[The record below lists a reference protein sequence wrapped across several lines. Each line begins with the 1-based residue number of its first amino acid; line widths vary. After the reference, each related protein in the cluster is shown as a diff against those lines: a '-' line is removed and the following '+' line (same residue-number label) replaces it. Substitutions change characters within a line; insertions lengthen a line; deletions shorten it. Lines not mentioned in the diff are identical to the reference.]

1 MGEKKKS
8 AAFASNLKSP
18 VDVSRSMGGIESQAK
33 TEGDGGSTHHRSNSV
48 PDISAIADFF
58 PSSNGHHHHPK
69 KFQVAPD
76 GAAAKYEASEKDTSQ
91 NDGKQPQGG
100 ELMKRVS
107 PLDVDTAPQ
116 RAADEKGKKESFGL
130 AAYKYLIP
138 LLLWAVVQLF
148 FTVFFV
154 SYLLIVEPSLP
165 RITEAS
171 ERVTTA
177 SELLALAGAYAEA
190 GPDVIPNSDF
200 GVLFMYGEPR
210 SNESITVHE
219 HSACMVDHEE
229 SAAASVTELEGLL
242 NVQIGL
248 KDQHESICVH
258 MEDGEVYSL
267 NFSDP
272 FVNGAYITSLQL
284 ELETEIDRLSTLM
297 QDLKSGG
304 DTGITAAQSPSQSAL
319 LFGGGECL
327 LYDQQKCPQPGD
339 DFYASV
345 HQGLSGLVDEYINLF
360 HYIAR
365 SLPPNSRENQER
377 VFNAAMYYFD
387 HVYDGLTRSMELIVE
402 EIKQAQTSML
412 EIQISALAISL
423 LGLIVSQIFIVLPF
437 IRGVSEEADRS
448 VMMLSAL
455 PTKVHID
462 HILKAATS

>member
-1 MGEKKKS
+1 
-8 AAFASNLKSP
+8 
-18 VDVSRSMGGIESQAK
+18 
-33 TEGDGGSTHHRSNSV
+33 
-48 PDISAIADFF
+48 
-58 PSSNGHHHHPK
+58 
-69 KFQVAPD
+69 
-76 GAAAKYEASEKDTSQ
+76 
-91 NDGKQPQGG
+91 
-100 ELMKRVS
+100 
-107 PLDVDTAPQ
+107 
-116 RAADEKGKKESFGL
+116 
-130 AAYKYLIP
+130 
-138 LLLWAVVQLF
+138 
-148 FTVFFV
+148 
-154 SYLLIVEPSLP
+154 
-165 RITEAS
+165 
-171 ERVTTA
+171 
-177 SELLALAGAYAEA
+177 
-190 GPDVIPNSDF
+190 
-200 GVLFMYGEPR
+200 MYGEPR
-210 SNESITVHE
+210 SNESTTVHE
-219 HSACMVDHEE
+219 HSACNEDHAHTHAT
-229 SAAASVTELEGLL
+229 AAAELEGLL
-242 NVQIGL
+242 HVQIGL